1 MVNESSTLG
10 AVGPPPSPTSNVISL
25 DSALRSSID
34 AISKPAVSPA
44 SPPSTTPSAAMT
56 SEQLTATLERIN
68 ERLQDNDST
77 VSFAV
82 DDESGRMVIRVTDTR
97 TDELIRQ
104 IPSEEAL
111 YFAKYIDEHLDN
123 LVGLVLHQKA

>member
-1 MVNESSTLG
+1 
-10 AVGPPPSPTSNVISL
+10 
-25 DSALRSSID
+25 
-34 AISKPAVSPA
+34 
-44 SPPSTTPSAAMT
+44 MT

-68 ERLQDNDST
+68 DRLQDNDST